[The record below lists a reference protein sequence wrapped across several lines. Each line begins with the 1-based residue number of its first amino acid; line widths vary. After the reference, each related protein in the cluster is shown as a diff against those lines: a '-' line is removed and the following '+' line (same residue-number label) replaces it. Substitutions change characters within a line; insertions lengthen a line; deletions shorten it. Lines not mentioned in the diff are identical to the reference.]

1 MAGKIDN
8 AEGSLMAELEGMETK
23 RLDAAHEC
31 AGKLE
36 ERYYFYAVSLHPVWK
51 ARR

>member
-1 MAGKIDN
+1 MASKIDH

-36 ERYYFYAVSLHPVWK
+36 ERFAMLDILH
-51 ARR
+51 RSIFTF